1 VRLAV
6 VVPGGVDRGGRE
18 RVIPA
23 LLWLI
28 ERLARRHDVHVFA
41 LAQERAPSH
50 YPLLG
55 ARVHNLG
62 LAPRSRWPGQALLPV
77 FRALVRGL
85 KEQGPFDLIHA
96 FWANNPGFLAA
107 LAARRF
113 RVPYVLSLGGGE
125 LVALPDIRYGSQLLL
140 RERLKV
146 KWALARA
153 SRVTVASGPMAS
165 LARGHDVTPE
175 IVPLGVDGAFFSDPS
190 SAAGPPRLLHVAS
203 LNRVKD
209 QPMLLRAFR
218 RVIDERPDARLDV
231 VGEDTLA
238 GLVQAECAALALA
251 SHVTFHGFL
260 ESEAAR
266 ALFRRARL
274 CVVSSRHEA
283 GPLVALEA
291 AACGVPTVGTAVGHI
306 RDLAPERALAVP
318 VGDDAA
324 LAAGILALLGD
335 EPRRRAMGEA
345 ARAWARAHDADA
357 TASAFERI
365 YADLLAAR

>member
-1 VRLAV
+1 VRLAL

-41 LAQERAPSH
+41 LAQERAPSD

-62 LAPRSRWPGQALLPV
+62 LASRSRWPGQALLPV

-85 KEQGPFDLIHA
+85 EEQGPFDLIHA
-96 FWANNPGFLAA
+96 FWANNPGFLTA
-107 LAARRF
+107 LAARRL
-113 RVPYVLSLGGGE
+113 RVPFVLSLGGGE

-146 KWALARA
+146 KWALTRA

-165 LARGHDVTPE
+165 LARGHGVTPE
-175 IVPLGVDGAFFSDPS
+175 IVPLGVDGAFFSEPS

-218 RVIDERPDARLDV
+218 RVVNERPDARLDV

-251 SHVTFHGFL
+251 PHVKFHGFL
-260 ESEAAR
+260 ASDAVIE
-266 ALFRRARL
+266 LFRMARL

-318 VGDDAA
+318 VGDAAA
-324 LAAGILALLGD
+324 LAAGILVLLGD

>member
-1 VRLAV
+1 MRLAI

-28 ERLARRHDVHVFA
+28 ERLAQRHDVHVFA
-41 LAQERAPSH
+41 LAQERAPSD

-62 LAPRSRWPGQALLPV
+62 LASRSRWPGQALLPV

-85 KEQGPFDLIHA
+85 EEQGPFDLIHA

-107 LAARRF
+107 LAARRH
-113 RVPYVLSLGGGE
+113 RVPFVLSLGGGE

-146 KWALARA
+146 RWALSRA

-165 LARGHDVTPE
+165 LARGHGVTPE
-175 IVPLGVDGAFFSDPS
+175 IVPLGVDGVFFSEPS

-218 RVIDERPDARLDV
+218 RVVNERPDARLDV

-238 GLVQAECAALALA
+238 GLVEAECVALALA
-251 SHVTFHGFL
+251 PHVTFHGFL
-260 ESEAAR
+260 ASDAVIE
-266 ALFRRARL
+266 LFRLARL

-283 GPLVALEA
+283 GPLVVLEA
-291 AACGVPTVGTAVGHI
+291 AACGVPTVGTAIGHI
-306 RDLAPERALAVP
+306 RDLAPAAALAVP
-318 VGDDAA
+318 VGDFAA

-345 ARAWARAHDADA
+345 AQSWARAHDADT
-357 TASAFERI
+357 TAAAFERI
-365 YADLLAAR
+365 YAEVLAAP

>member
-1 VRLAV
+1 M
-6 VVPGGVDRGGRE
+6 DRGGRE

-55 ARVHNLG
+55 AQVHNLG
-62 LAPRSRWPGQALLPV
+62 LASRSRWPGQALLPV

-85 KEQGPFDLIHA
+85 EEEGPFDLVHA

-107 LAARRF
+107 LAARRR
-113 RVPYVLSLGGGE
+113 RVPFVLSLGGGE
-125 LVALPDIRYGSQLLL
+125 LVALQDIRYGSQLLL

-146 KWALARA
+146 RWALSRA

-165 LARGHDVTPE
+165 LARGHGVTPE
-175 IVPLGVDGAFFSDPS
+175 IVPLGVDGALFSEPS
-190 SAAGPPRLLHVAS
+190 FAAGPPRLLHVAS

-218 RVIDERPDARLDV
+218 RVVNERPDAKLDI
-231 VGEDTLA
+231 VGEDTL
-238 GLVQAECAALALA
+238 GGSVQAECAALALA
-251 SHVTFHGFL
+251 PHVTFHGFL
-260 ESEAAR
+260 ASDAVIG
-266 ALFRRARL
+266 LFRLARL

-283 GPLVALEA
+283 GPVVALEA

-318 VGDDAA
+318 VGDAAA
-324 LAAGILALLGD
+324 LAAGILALIGD

-345 ARAWARAHDADA
+345 AQAWARTHDAEA

-365 YADLLAAR
+365 YADVGAAH